1 MEERS
6 CWAKFHEFY
15 LPHGLFNSYFYVDK
29 VGKACKFSQC
39 IYTSPFYQKKHATLG
54 VEVKSKR
61 GKGVGIGRINEKDHV
76 VQLVGAGK
84 ETNAV
89 HESSD

>member
-29 VGKACKFSQC
+29 VGKACKFFQC
-39 IYTSPFYQKKHATLG
+39 IYTSPLYQKKYAALG
-54 VEVKSKR
+54 VE
-61 GKGVGIGRINEKDHV
+61 EKAKEEKE
-76 VQLVGAGK
+76 LVWVELMRK
-84 ETNAV
+84 TMLC
-89 HESSD
+89 SW